1 MVMSRLVCHPWEDCG
16 WAPSPPRPQSWV
28 VSLTFRRPQSHEKK
42 KQTRHVNLRLNLA
55 RPPPLES

>member
-16 WAPSPPRPQSWV
+16 RAPSPPRPQSWV

-42 KQTRHVNLRLNLA
+42 KTNQTRELA
-55 RPPPLES
+55 VELGQATSS